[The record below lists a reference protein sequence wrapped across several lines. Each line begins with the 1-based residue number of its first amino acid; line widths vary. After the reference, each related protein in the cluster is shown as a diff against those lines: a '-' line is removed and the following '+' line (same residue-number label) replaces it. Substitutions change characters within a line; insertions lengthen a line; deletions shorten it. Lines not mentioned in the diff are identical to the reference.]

1 MLSFHRELRR
11 EIRMRKRLE
20 REGGIQSVKSFDST
34 NSLGEPGNDANLN
47 KNNNNNNYGGEKN
60 SNNNNNNSDTDLAER
75 EQQQQQKQQQHLFDD
90 DPDIVDEE
98 ERAERRRL
106 RETPL
111 HLRRNARFLRSMLRN
126 GLRKLANRLEEKEE
140 REKLKF
146 QTAASL
152 TDSEKERVRTR
163 QENRQKRRVALKQW
177 TKRTIGVGVVFVAK
191 VLKDGKEE

>member
-1 MLSFHRELRR
+1 
-11 EIRMRKRLE
+11 
-20 REGGIQSVKSFDST
+20 
-34 NSLGEPGNDANLN
+34 
-47 KNNNNNNYGGEKN
+47 
-60 SNNNNNNSDTDLAER
+60 
-75 EQQQQQKQQQHLFDD
+75 
-90 DPDIVDEE
+90 
-98 ERAERRRL
+98 
-106 RETPL
+106 
-111 HLRRNARFLRSMLRN
+111 MLRN

-146 QTAASL
+146 QAAASL